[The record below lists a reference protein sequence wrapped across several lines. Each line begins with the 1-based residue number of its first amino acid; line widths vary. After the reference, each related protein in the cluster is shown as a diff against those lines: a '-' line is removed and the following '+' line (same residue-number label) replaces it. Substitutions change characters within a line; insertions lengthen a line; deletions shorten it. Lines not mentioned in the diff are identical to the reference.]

1 MTMYPPDLKYLDSH
15 QWIRVEGEIGT
26 VGITSFGQ
34 EKMGEVVY
42 VELPEKG
49 KKVKQKEYFSII
61 ESAKAAFDV
70 PSPVSGEIIEIN
82 EKLEDDPSLVNRD
95 PYGEGWLV
103 KIKLSD
109 LSEVESLLTLEQY
122 QKLIEKE
129 K

>member
-1 MTMYPPDLKYLDSH
+1 MYPPDLKYLDSH
-15 QWIRVEGEIGT
+15 QWIRVEREIGT

-109 LSEVESLLTLEQY
+109 LSEVESLLTSEQY

>member
-1 MTMYPPDLKYLDSH
+1 MYPPDLKYLDSH

-109 LSEVESLLTLEQY
+109 LSEVESLLTSEQY

>member
-1 MTMYPPDLKYLDSH
+1 MYPPDLKYLDSH

>member
-1 MTMYPPDLKYLDSH
+1 MYPPDLKYLDSH

-70 PSPVSGEIIEIN
+70 PSPVSGEIIEVN
-82 EKLEDDPSLVNRD
+82 EKLEDDPSLVNKD

-109 LSEVESLLTLEQY
+109 LSEVESLLTSEQY